1 LTIKRADMVV
11 INKIDLAEAIGFDID
26 ALENDV
32 REVDAKIP
40 VFRVSSKTGDGIDAL
55 VESLDL

>member
-1 LTIKRADMVV
+1 MVV